1 MSAMNTTQA
10 SGLFSTLG
18 ANTRLAIFRL
28 LVKQGG
34 QGMVAGDIAK
44 ALDVSPANLSFHL
57 KELSHAGL
65 VGVQQEG
72 RFQRYRADLAL
83 MLDLVAFLTEECCV
97 DDAQNSCCTLHN
109 LPVCGQ
115 APLPDSDGFSDGLN
129 DEAV

>member
-1 MSAMNTTQA
+1 MNTTQA
-10 SGLFSTLG
+10 SRLFGTLG
-18 ANTRLAIFRL
+18 ANTRLDIFRL

-44 ALDVSPANLSFHL
+44 ALNVSPANLSFHL

-65 VGVQQEG
+65 VDVQQEG

-83 MLDLVAFLTEECCV
+83 MLDLVAFLTEECCAL
-97 DDAQNSCCTLHN
+97 DAQNSGCTLHN

-115 APLPDSDGFSDGLN
+115 VPLHDAD
-129 DEAV
+129 

>member
-1 MSAMNTTQA
+1 MNTTQA
-10 SGLFSTLG
+10 SRLFSTLG
-18 ANTRLAIFRL
+18 ANTRLDIFRL

-65 VGVQQEG
+65 VDVQQEG

-83 MLDLVAFLTEECCV
+83 MLDLVAFLTEECCALDV
-97 DDAQNSCCTLHN
+97 QNSCCTPQK

-115 APLPDSDGFSDGLN
+115 KALPDGDGLSDGL
-129 DEAV
+129 DDKAV